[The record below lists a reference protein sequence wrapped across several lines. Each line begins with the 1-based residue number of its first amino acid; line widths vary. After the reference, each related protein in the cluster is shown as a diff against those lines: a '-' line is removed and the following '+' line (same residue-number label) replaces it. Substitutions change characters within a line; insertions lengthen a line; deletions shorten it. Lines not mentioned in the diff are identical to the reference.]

1 MRQDTPIFAQSG
13 HVIGHVHAD
22 RLELRRKASKHQ
34 LRRPAAWAVDVAALD
49 QAERAGARWVLVTD
63 TESGRRYL
71 AAVATRRDRGLR
83 LERGFGPQ
91 MALTLDAWRDPD
103 QAQQQTLF

>member
-1 MRQDTPIFAQSG
+1 MSKSTPVFAQSG
-13 HVIGHVHAD
+13 QAIGQVAGD

-49 QAERAGARWVLVTD
+49 QAEAAGARWVLVTD

-71 AAVATRRDRGLR
+71 AAVATLRDRGLW

-91 MALTLDAWRDPD
+91 LALVLAEWRDPD
-103 QAQQQTLF
+103 QAEQPQLL

>member
-1 MRQDTPIFAQSG
+1 M
-13 HVIGHVHAD
+13 
-22 RLELRRKASKHQ
+22 
-34 LRRPAAWAVDVAALD
+34 LRRPLAWAVDVAALD
-49 QAERAGARWVLVTD
+49 QAVQAGARWVLLTD

-71 AAVATRRDRGLR
+71 AAVATLRDHGLR

-103 QAQQQTLF
+103 QAQQRTLF